1 MAEISALQI
10 DSNQINLVPG
20 FTVSLF
26 GTLGATDGFDSYD
39 ITINEPQLLE
49 VNLFDIITS
58 ADIIVNDSNG
68 NPIPGGAGSQPL
80 STPENFTIPL
90 NPGNYQVLVFQPLND
105 FALGGTNYQLDLAS
119 ISSNNPPI
127 NPPINPPVNPPVNPP
142 INPPV
147 NPPGFTD
154 NTNNS
159 INTATPLGSIFPEI
173 PITRSATIND
183 FDTVDYYR
191 VTVEQ
196 PITSGV
202 ALQNITGNLDVEVLD
217 SNGNL
222 IASGNNLGSS
232 NEAFQAPF
240 FTPGEYFINVFQ
252 TAPGITSNYDLTL
265 FPASANISP
274 PPPPNPQPT
283 PPPPNPQPTPPPPNP
298 QPPVPANPNPVPP
311 PPNSNPIPQ
320 IISFDGQIDGSDEV
334 VRNREDTSFVFKEDF
349 LLNATPG
356 TPLTIDL
363 TGINSGFDPLLEVYQ
378 LPPNTPVLEANQQA
392 ILVAA
397 NDNGGGGVNAIIGP
411 GAPSDVTILSPGTNT
426 PISVPAELTLA
437 PEFQYLLRLTYT
449 ELPIIPV
456 GGFSLNASVP
466 DGFISLAPVRLGVT
480 VGDPIVAGDPSINEF
495 PD

>member
-20 FTVSLF
+20 FTVSRF
-26 GTLGATDGFDSYD
+26 GTVGAIDSFDSYD

-105 FALGGTNYQLDLAS
+105 FPLGGTNYQLDLAS

-127 NPPINPPVNPPVNPP
+127 NPPVNPPTNPPINPPVNPP
-142 INPPV
+142 INPP
-147 NPPGFTD
+147 GFTD
-154 NTNNS
+154 NSNDS
-159 INTATPLGSIFPEI
+159 INTATPLGRIVPEI

-191 VTVEQ
+191 VTVDQ

-222 IASGNNLGSS
+222 IASGNNLDSS

-252 TAPGITSNYDLTL
+252 TAPGITSNYDLSL
-265 FPASANISP
+265 FPASANINP
-274 PPPPNPQPT
+274 VPPPNPQPI
-283 PPPPNPQPTPPPPNP
+283 PPNPQPIPPNPNP
-298 QPPVPANPNPVPP
+298 QPQT
-311 PPNSNPIPQ
+311 IR
-320 IISFDGQIDGSDEV
+320 FDGQIDGSDEV
-334 VRNREDTSFVFKEDF
+334 VTNREDMSFVSKEDF

-363 TGINSGFDPLLEVYQ
+363 IGINNGFDPLLEVYQ
-378 LPPNTPVLEANQQA
+378 LPPNSPVLEVNEQA
-392 ILVAA
+392 ILIAA
-397 NDNGGGGVNAIIGP
+397 NDNSGGGVNARIGP
-411 GAPSDVTILSPGTNT
+411 GVPSDVTILSPGTNT

-449 ELPIIPV
+449 ELPTIPI

-480 VGDPIVAGDPSINEF
+480 VGDPIVAGDPPINEF
-495 PD
+495 PNGGSFF

>member
-1 MAEISALQI
+1 MMAEILALQI

-20 FTVSLF
+20 FTISLF
-26 GTLGATDGFDSYD
+26 GTVGATDSFDSYD

-105 FALGGTNYQLDLAS
+105 FSLGGTNYQLDLVS
-119 ISSNNPPI
+119 ISSN
-127 NPPINPPVNPPVNPP
+127 NPPVNPP

-154 NTNNS
+154 NSNNS

-183 FDTVDYYR
+183 FDTADYYR

-196 PITSGV
+196 PITSGI
-202 ALQNITGNLDVEVLD
+202 ALQNITGNLDVDVLD

-222 IASGNNLGSS
+222 IARGNNLGAS
-232 NEAFQAPF
+232 NEAFQSGLL
-240 FTPGEYFINVFQ
+240 TPGEYFINVFQ

-265 FPASANISP
+265 FPASANINP
-274 PPPPNPQPT
+274 PPPPNPPT
-283 PPPPNPQPTPPPPNP
+283 PPTPNPPTPPNPPIPPNP
-298 QPPVPANPNPVPP
+298 NLQPQT
-311 PPNSNPIPQ
+311 IR
-320 IISFDGQIDGSDEV
+320 FDGQIDGSDEV
-334 VRNREDTSFVFKEDF
+334 VTNREDMSFVSKEDF

-363 TGINSGFDPLLEVYQ
+363 IGINNGFDPLLEVYQ

-397 NDNGGGGVNAIIGP
+397 NDNGGGGVNARIGP
-411 GAPSDVTILSPGTNT
+411 GVPSDVTILSPGTNT
-426 PISVPAELTLA
+426 P
-437 PEFQYLLRLTYT
+437 
-449 ELPIIPV
+449 
-456 GGFSLNASVP
+456 
-466 DGFISLAPVRLGVT
+466 
-480 VGDPIVAGDPSINEF
+480 
-495 PD
+495 

>member
-20 FTVSLF
+20 STVSLF
-26 GTLGATDGFDSYD
+26 GTVGVPDGFDSYD

-58 ADIIVNDSNG
+58 ADISINDSNG
-68 NPIPGGAGSQPL
+68 NPVPGAPGSLPL

-105 FALGGTNYQLDLAS
+105 FPLGGTNYQLDLVS
-119 ISSNNPPI
+119 ISSN
-127 NPPINPPVNPPVNPP
+127 NPPVNPP

-147 NPPGFTD
+147 NPPINPPGFTD
-154 NTNNS
+154 NSNDS
-159 INTATPLGSIFPEI
+159 INTATPLGRIVPEI

-191 VTVEQ
+191 VTVDQ
-196 PITSGV
+196 PIASGV

-252 TAPGITSNYDLTL
+252 TAPGITSNYDLSL
-265 FPASANISP
+265 FPASANINP
-274 PPPPNPQPT
+274 APPPNPQPI
-283 PPPPNPQPTPPPPNP
+283 PPNPIP
-298 QPPVPANPNPVPP
+298 Q
-311 PPNSNPIPQ
+311 PQ
-320 IISFDGQIDGSDEV
+320 IISFDGQIDGSDEA
-334 VRNREDTSFVFKEDF
+334 VRNRENTNFIFKEDF

-356 TPLTIDL
+356 VPLTIDMV
-363 TGINSGFDPLLEVYQ
+363 GINSGFDPLLEVYQ
-378 LPPNTPVLEANQQA
+378 LPSNSPVLQPNQQTT
-392 ILVAA
+392 LVAA
-397 NDNGGGGVNAIIGP
+397 SDNSGGGVNARIGP

-449 ELPIIPV
+449 ELPIIPI
-456 GGFSLNASVP
+456 GGFSFSASVP

-480 VGDPIVAGDPSINEF
+480 TADPIVAGDPPINEF
-495 PD
+495 SDGGSFF

>member
-1 MAEISALQI
+1 MMAEISALQI

-26 GTLGATDGFDSYD
+26 GTVGAADSFDSYD

-58 ADIIVNDSNG
+58 ADVLINDSNG
-68 NPIPGGAGSQPL
+68 NPIPGASGSQPL

-90 NPGNYQVLVFQPLND
+90 APGNYQVIAFQPFND
-105 FALGGTNYQLDLAS
+105 FSLGGTNYQLDLVS
-119 ISSNNPPI
+119 TSSNNPPVNPPV

-147 NPPGFTD
+147 IPPGSTD
-154 NTNNS
+154 NSNNS

-191 VTVEQ
+191 VTVDQ

-202 ALQNITGNLDVEVLD
+202 ALQNITGNLDVDVLD

-274 PPPPNPQPT
+274 PAPP
-283 PPPPNPQPTPPPPNP
+283 
-298 QPPVPANPNPVPP
+298 NPNPVPP
-311 PPNSNPIPQ
+311 NPNPVPPNPNPVPPNPNPIPPNPNPIPQ
-320 IISFDGQIDGSDEV
+320 IISFDGQIDTGDEV
-334 VRNREDTSFVFKEDF
+334 VTNRDNTSFVSKEDF

-363 TGINSGFDPLLEVYQ
+363 IGINNGFDPLLEVYQ
-378 LPPNTPVLEANQQA
+378 LPPNSPMLEVNEQA
-392 ILVAA
+392 ILIAA
-397 NDNGGGGVNAIIGP
+397 NDNGGGGVNARIGP
-411 GAPSDVTILSPGTNT
+411 GVPSDVTIFSPENT

-449 ELPIIPV
+449 ELPAIPI

-466 DGFISLAPVRLGVT
+466 DGFISLAPVRLGAT
-480 VGDPIVAGDPSINEF
+480 VADPIVAGDPPSDGGSF
-495 PD
+495 F

>member
-1 MAEISALQI
+1 MIAKILALQI

-26 GTLGATDGFDSYD
+26 GTVGATDSFDSYD

-68 NPIPGGAGSQPL
+68 NPIPGGAGGQPL

-105 FALGGTNYQLDLAS
+105 FSLGGTNYQLDLVS
-119 ISSNNPPI
+119 LSSNNPPV
-127 NPPINPPVNPPVNPP
+127 NPPINPPVNPPINPPVNPP

-147 NPPGFTD
+147 NPPGLTD
-154 NTNNS
+154 NSNNS
-159 INTATPLGSIFPEI
+159 INTATPLGSIFPGI

-202 ALQNITGNLDVEVLD
+202 ALQNITGNLDVDVLD

-222 IASGNNLGSS
+222 IARGNNLGAS
-232 NEAFQAPF
+232 NEAFQSGLL
-240 FTPGEYFINVFQ
+240 TPGEYFINVFQ

-265 FPASANISP
+265 FPASANINP
-274 PPPPNPQPT
+274 PPPPNPPTTPNPPT
-283 PPPPNPQPTPPPPNP
+283 PPNPNPQPQT
-298 QPPVPANPNPVPP
+298 
-311 PPNSNPIPQ
+311 IR
-320 IISFDGQIDGSDEV
+320 FDGQIDGGDEV

-363 TGINSGFDPLLEVYQ
+363 TSANNGFDPLLEVYQ
-378 LPPNTPVLEANQQA
+378 LPPNTPVLEVNQQA

-397 NDNGGGGVNAIIGP
+397 NDNSGGGVNARIGP
-411 GAPSDVTILSPGTNT
+411 GVPSDVTNLSPGTNA

-449 ELPIIPV
+449 ELPIIPF
-456 GGFSLNASVP
+456 GAFSLNASVP

-480 VGDPIVAGDPSINEF
+480 VADPIVAGDPPINQF
-495 PD
+495 SDGGSFF